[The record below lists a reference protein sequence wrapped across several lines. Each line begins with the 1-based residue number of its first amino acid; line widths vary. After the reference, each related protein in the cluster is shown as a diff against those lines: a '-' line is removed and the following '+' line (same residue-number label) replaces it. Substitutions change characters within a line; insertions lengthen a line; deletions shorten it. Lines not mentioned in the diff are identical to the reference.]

1 MKYIERTLERKF
13 LKMSSFFKAVLITGA
28 RQVGKTT
35 ILKHLAEGQKRTYV
49 SMDNTMARTLAK
61 SDPVLFFQTYKPPLS
76 LMKFRKRR
84 SFSSRSKLCVTKA
97 RNGAC
102 SG

>member
-49 SMDNTMARTLAK
+49 SMDKTMARTLAK
-61 SDPVLFFQTYKPPLS
+61 SDPVLIFQTYKPPIIIDEIQ
-76 LMKFRKRR
+76 
-84 SFSSRSKLCVTKA
+84 KA
-97 RNGAC
+97 TELFEQIKIMCDEIEELGLF
-102 SG
+102 